1 LVKPVWIVL
10 SVVAVCAGV
19 LCFAFFQRR
28 GPVAGT
34 TGLREPALG
43 STQAVARIAAEKS
56 GARLERPASRTATG
70 GVGRAT
76 GAATNA
82 APARARTPDERDA
95 DTMRALLDSG
105 DEKGALKI
113 ARRLLDS
120 EDADVRS
127 RVLIVLGWIGLKALP
142 ELTQMLAD
150 KDDSVASDAFTQWKM
165 AFEEIQEDDAKAE
178 LLVAAMG
185 SMRHQ
190 EDMESLVMSVDQLKE
205 DLAVAALVGIIQGEN
220 KVAGEVARE
229 HYAFVTQS
237 DYTTPEAAA
246 QWIQENVEPEEP
258 EEDDPQAAP

>member
-1 LVKPVWIVL
+1 MVL
-10 SVVAVCAGV
+10 IGVAVCAGV
-19 LCFAFFQRR
+19 IAFALFQRR
-28 GPVAGT
+28 DPVAGT
-34 TGLREPALG
+34 PGQRVPALG
-43 STQAVARIAAEKS
+43 STQAVARVAADKR
-56 GARLERPASRTATG
+56 GARVERPDSRTVTG

-82 APARARTPDERDA
+82 APAVARTPDERDA
-95 DTMRALLDSG
+95 DAMRALLDSG
-105 DEKGALKI
+105 DEKAALKI

-120 EDADVRS
+120 DDVDVRM
-127 RVLIVLGWIGLKALP
+127 RVVIVLGWIGLRALP

-150 KDDSVASDAFTQWKM
+150 EDDGVASDAFTQWKM